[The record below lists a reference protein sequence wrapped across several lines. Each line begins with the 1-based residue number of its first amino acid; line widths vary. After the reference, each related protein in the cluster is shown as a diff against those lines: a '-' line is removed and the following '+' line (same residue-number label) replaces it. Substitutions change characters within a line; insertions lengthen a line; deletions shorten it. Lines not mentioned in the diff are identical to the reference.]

1 MIFSSPF
8 WIPAVLITLV
18 KIILSGTI
26 GAIITLYVGRS
37 RVSGYASSIRWSRTG
52 GVLEA
57 GILLWNSLPQLPTRS
72 SIAMAVMIFASL
84 FTLVVS
90 ILLGALVSRADQ
102 SFNKGSI
109 GVYTEQLMST
119 DPIFW
124 TASMEADAKMNET
137 LISTLNDTRRN
148 PNPVPRTRYTP
159 RTYDY
164 EIACDETMVIFGSS
178 LEDYLAYPKDVNCKS
193 NIIIVSNKT
202 YNWNTKETT
211 FRDLIAPNTIMIAA
225 PVVYVDGDRF
235 FEMPRP
241 FFNGGYKKNTC
252 WQSQGL
258 DFGVTLKIRP
268 KDGLISPPM
277 TEVTKCQ
284 FASDES
290 TVISATSFHFAVNQL
305 NDFNKV
311 VTSIFYDDSA
321 TFPLLQSMSG
331 AINNGTFSNP
341 TNNRTMV
348 MLIKISTDVDV
359 LVCIST
365 LLNAPSNDTGLLC
378 TYMSTK
384 VIVVKPQEWDPIM
397 AARLN
402 RTSAPSVEP
411 DRKINKLDFTV
422 YHSSKTSEPQDTSAM
437 YSATHLRKAT
447 TDAAE
452 YLAFLGHNVFVDVEG
467 RTESEGLYILYDTA
481 ELQDAFEVPTVP
493 LVIIAVI
500 TLICAVIWGLSE
512 VNYKTVY
519 NGSLY
524 KVIYEQIKLQD
535 KTTSMIM
542 DWTPTPLA
550 FDGHRMFPDQDEQPT
565 LSAENSPEDAL
576 DNESTQE
583 IALQHLLIQ
592 QPPMPEIPVSS
603 LLISKRLLVPTP
615 TIKSATI
622 ITDNNSN
629 SHHAGTTHRSSH
641 VSHPISPPSIPP
653 RPFRNTFNPI
663 PASSTHEHPSPSPPL
678 ETNSYAFQIPPPPP
692 LPQRSTPIQ
701 NPFW

>member
-57 GILLWNSLPQLPTRS
+57 GILLWNSRRQLPTRS
-72 SIAMAVMIFASL
+72 SIAMAIVIFASL

-90 ILLGALVSRADQ
+90 ILLGALVSRTDK
-102 SFNKGSI
+102 SFNEGSI

-124 TASMEADAKMNET
+124 TANMEADAKMNET

-159 RTYDY
+159 RTYNY

-178 LEDYLAYPKDVNCKS
+178 LKDYLVYPSEVNCKS
-193 NIIIVSNKT
+193 NIIIVSNKI
-202 YNWNTKETT
+202 YSWNTKKTT
-211 FRDLIAPNTIMIAA
+211 FRDLIAPNTIIIAA

-241 FFNGGYKKNTC
+241 SFNGGYKTNTC
-252 WQSQGL
+252 WQFPGL
-258 DFGVTLKIRP
+258 DFGVILKIRP
-268 KDGLISPPM
+268 KDGLTSPP
-277 TEVTKCQ
+277 TTVITRCQ
-284 FASDES
+284 FTSDES
-290 TVISATSFHFAVNQL
+290 TVISATYFHFAVNYL

-311 VTSIFYDDSA
+311 ATSIFYDDSA

-331 AINNGTFSNP
+331 AINNGTFSDSA
-341 TNNRTMV
+341 NNRTMV
-348 MLIKISTDVDV
+348 MLIKISTNVDV

-378 TYMSTK
+378 TYMATK

-411 DRKINKLDFTV
+411 NSDISTLHFTV
-422 YHSSKTSEPQDTSAM
+422 YHSSKSSGPQDTSAV
-437 YSATHLRKAT
+437 YSAAHLRKAT
-447 TDAAE
+447 SDAAE
-452 YLAFLGHNVFVDVEG
+452 YLASLGHNVFVDVKG
-467 RTESEGLYILYDTA
+467 RTESEGLYILYDTT
-481 ELQDAFEVPTVP
+481 ELQDAFEVPTMP
-493 LVIIAVI
+493 LVVVAII
-500 TLICAVIWGLSE
+500 TLICAVVWGLSE
-512 VNYKTVY
+512 VCYKTVY

-524 KVIYEQIKLQD
+524 KVIHEQIKLQD
-535 KTTSMIM
+535 ETTPMLM

-550 FDGHRMFPDQDEQPT
+550 FGRHRVFPDQDEQPT
-565 LSAENSPEDAL
+565 LSAEHSPEDAL

-583 IALQHLLIQ
+583 IALQYL
-592 QPPMPEIPVSS
+592 
-603 LLISKRLLVPTP
+603 
-615 TIKSATI
+615 
-622 ITDNNSN
+622 
-629 SHHAGTTHRSSH
+629 
-641 VSHPISPPSIPP
+641 SI
-653 RPFRNTFNPI
+653 
-663 PASSTHEHPSPSPPL
+663 
-678 ETNSYAFQIPPPPP
+678 
-692 LPQRSTPIQ
+692 
-701 NPFW
+701 

>member
-1 MIFSSPF
+1 M
-8 WIPAVLITLV
+8 
-18 KIILSGTI
+18 
-26 GAIITLYVGRS
+26 AIV
-37 RVSGYASSIRWSRTG
+37 
-52 GVLEA
+52 
-57 GILLWNSLPQLPTRS
+57 
-72 SIAMAVMIFASL
+72 IFASL

-90 ILLGALVSRADQ
+90 ILLGALVSRADK
-102 SFNKGSI
+102 SFNKGSL

-164 EIACDETMVIFGSS
+164 EIACDETAVIFGSS
-178 LEDYLAYPKDVNCKS
+178 LEDYLAYPKEVNCKL

-202 YNWNTKETT
+202 YNWYTNKTT
-211 FRDLIAPNTIMIAA
+211 FRDLIAPSTIIIAA

-241 FFNGGYKKNTC
+241 AFIGGYKMNIC
-252 WQSQGL
+252 WQSPGL
-258 DFGVTLKIRP
+258 DLGMILKIRP
-268 KDGLISPPM
+268 KDGLTSPPM
-277 TEVTKCQ
+277 TVVTKCQ
-284 FASDES
+284 FASDDS
-290 TVISATSFHFAVNQL
+290 TVMSATYFHFAVNHL

-311 VTSIFYDDSA
+311 AASIFYDDSA

-331 AINNGTFSNP
+331 AINNGTFSDP

-348 MLIKISTDVDV
+348 MLIKISTNVDV

-378 TYMSTK
+378 TYMATK
-384 VIVVKPQEWDPIM
+384 VIVVNAQEWDPIM
-397 AARLN
+397 ASRLN
-402 RTSAPSVEP
+402 RTSAPSVKP
-411 DRKINKLDFTV
+411 NSDINTLDFTV
-422 YHSSKTSEPQDTSAM
+422 YHSSKTSGPQDTSAM
-437 YSATHLRKAT
+437 YSAAHLRNAT

-452 YLAFLGHNVFVDVEG
+452 YLASLGHNVFVDVKG

-493 LVIIAVI
+493 FVVIAVI
-500 TLICAVIWGLSE
+500 TLICAVVWGLSE
-512 VNYKTVY
+512 VYYKTVY

-535 KTTSMIM
+535 ETTPMLM

-550 FDGHRMFPDQDEQPT
+550 FNGHRVFPDQDEQPT

-576 DNESTQE
+576 NNESTQE
-583 IALQHLLIQ
+583 IALQYLSIL
-592 QPPMPEIPVSS
+592 QPSTLPEIPVSS
-603 LLISKRLLVPTP
+603 LLISKSLLMPAP
-615 TIKSATI
+615 
-622 ITDNNSN
+622 TDNNS
-629 SHHAGTTHRSSH
+629 SSYHAGTTPQSSH
-641 VSHPISPPSIPP
+641 VPHPISPPSIPP
-653 RPFRNTFNPI
+653 RLFGNTFNPI
-663 PASSTHEHPSPSPPL
+663 PASSTHENPSLSPPPQ
-678 ETNSYAFQIPPPPP
+678 TNRHALQIPPPPP
-692 LPQRSTPIQ
+692 PPQSSTPIQ
-701 NPFW
+701 SPFW

>member
-18 KIILSGTI
+18 KIILSSTI
-26 GAIITLYVGRS
+26 GAVITLYVGRS
-37 RVSGYASSIRWSRTG
+37 RVSGYACSIRWSRTG

-57 GILLWNSLPQLPTRS
+57 GILLWNSLRQLPTRS
-72 SIAMAVMIFASL
+72 SIAMAIVIFASL

-90 ILLGALVSRADQ
+90 ILLGALVSRADK
-102 SFNKGSI
+102 SFNKGSL
-109 GVYTEQLMST
+109 GVFTKQLMST

-148 PNPVPRTRYTP
+148 PNPVPRTRYKP

-178 LEDYLAYPKDVNCKS
+178 LKDYLAYPKEVNCKA

-202 YNWNTKETT
+202 YIWNTKKTT
-211 FRDLIAPNTIMIAA
+211 VRDLIAPNTIKIAA

-241 FFNGGYKKNTC
+241 FFNGGYNNNTC

-258 DFGVTLKIRP
+258 DFGVSLISRP
-268 KDGLISPPM
+268 KDGLTSPPM

-290 TVISATSFHFAVNQL
+290 TVMSATHFNFAVNHL

-311 VTSIFYDDSA
+311 ATSIFYDDLA
-321 TFPLLQSMSG
+321 TFPLLHSMSNV
-331 AINNGTFSNP
+331 INNGTFSDP

-365 LLNAPSNDTGLLC
+365 LLNAPSNDMGLLC
-378 TYMSTK
+378 TYMATK

-397 AARLN
+397 VAHLN
-402 RTSAPSVEP
+402 QTSAPSVKSNS
-411 DRKINKLDFTV
+411 DNLDFTI
-422 YHSSKTSEPQDTSAM
+422 YHSSKTPGPQDTSAM
-437 YSATHLRKAT
+437 YSAAHLRKAT

-452 YLAFLGHNVFVDVEG
+452 YFASLGHNVFMDVKG

-481 ELQDAFEVPTVP
+481 ELQDAFEVPTMP
-493 LVIIAVI
+493 LVVIAVI
-500 TLICAVIWGLSE
+500 TLICVVVWGHSE
-512 VNYKTVY
+512 VYYKTVY

-524 KVIYEQIKLQD
+524 KVIYKQIKLQD
-535 KTTSMIM
+535 ETTPMLM
-542 DWTPTPLA
+542 DWTPTPFA
-550 FDGHRMFPDQDEQPT
+550 FDGHRVFPDQDEQPT
-565 LSAENSPEDAL
+565 LSAENSLEDAL

-583 IALQHLLIQ
+583 IALQHLSIQ
-592 QPPMPEIPVSS
+592 QPPMLPEIPVSP

-622 ITDNNSN
+622 VTDNNSN
-629 SHHAGTTHRSSH
+629 SYHAGTTCRSSH
-641 VSHPISPPSIPP
+641 VPHPISPPSVPP
-653 RPFRNTFNPI
+653 RPFGNTFNPI
-663 PASSTHEHPSPSPPL
+663 PASSTHDHPSPSPPVA
-678 ETNSYAFQIPPPPP
+678 Y
-692 LPQRSTPIQ
+692 
-701 NPFW
+701 